1 MDLEGFLNFIYWW
14 QSWKS
19 VQQGENFASETK
31 NQGKVV
37 NKKVSSSAVRRLE
50 TLKLNGILQF
60 IVKERTKTTETEQE
74 ESQKNSPFTSV
85 PTEK

>member
-1 MDLEGFLNFIYWW
+1 MDLEGFLSFIYWW

>member
-1 MDLEGFLNFIYWW
+1 M
-14 QSWKS
+14 
-19 VQQGENFASETK
+19 
-31 NQGKVV
+31 
-37 NKKVSSSAVRRLE
+37 SSSAVRRLE

>member
-1 MDLEGFLNFIYWW
+1 M
-14 QSWKS
+14 
-19 VQQGENFASETK
+19 QQGENFASETK
-31 NQGKVV
+31 NQGKAV